1 MSSVQPRRKTRETSV
16 VPSRISFDTWSDAN
30 RNLVRIGKNRRTAT
44 LIVSDA
50 QSLSEWLMKGVPG
63 TRHPLDDPTRW
74 MYDVLPLDAVAG
86 VGRIMLTIHGEFY
99 EGGSPR
105 SLDGVTGC

>member
-1 MSSVQPRRKTRETSV
+1 
-16 VPSRISFDTWSDAN
+16 
-30 RNLVRIGKNRRTAT
+30 
-44 LIVSDA
+44 
-50 QSLSEWLMKGVPG
+50 MKGVPG